1 MEIRE
6 LTAAE
11 VPALSGCL
19 QALADHHDRV
29 SVHFPGSYPSHPYEV
44 TLTSFAQ
51 ALAQGT
57 SRIAVA
63 EAEGEIVG
71 FCKADLGDGSGK
83 LDYLAVLP
91 AFRGRGYGG
100 ALMDWAMEIFRRGRV
115 RRVEVKVVDGNDAIH
130 LYERYGFRM
139 NAHLLVREG

>member
-1 MEIRE
+1 MEMRE

-11 VPALSGCL
+11 VPALIGCL
-19 QALADHHDRV
+19 EALADHHNQV
-29 SVHFPGSYPSHPYEV
+29 SVHFPGSYPTHPYEV
-44 TLTSFAQ
+44 TLADFAR
-51 ALAQGT
+51 ALEQGT

-63 EAEGEIVG
+63 EAEGGIVG
-71 FCKADLGDGSGK
+71 FCKVNLGDGSGK

-91 AFRGRGYGG
+91 TFRGRGYGG
-100 ALMDWAMEIFRRGRV
+100 ALMDWAMETFRRGQV
-115 RRVEVKVVDGNDAIH
+115 RRVEVKVVEGNDAIH